1 MGTTENKNQLLE
13 LAVKNLGVI
22 EEASVLFKEGMTA
35 ITGETGA
42 GKTLLVTALQLLSG
56 GRSDSS
62 LVGLFGDE
70 AIVEGRF
77 LCGENE
83 VILRR
88 VIPKEGRSR
97 AYFNGQLS
105 TVGFLQE
112 FSAPI
117 VEIHGQHGYSGLTQ
131 REHQREALDAF
142 ASIDASRLESIQSEG
157 KSLMNILQEIGG
169 DEGERSKELELYK
182 FQAAEIDDAE
192 IVDSLEDQRLQS
204 EELLLGDAAGN
215 RDAALR
221 ATHVLGSS
229 SHFIEEITEVLREIS
244 SRESLQELEREIVE
258 LIETSTEV
266 SATARNIA
274 ESIDSN
280 PEKLSEVQQRRTL
293 LTGLRKK
300 YGKTLDDVL
309 QYRNHLHQKIE
320 VIENSAERVKETEEQ
335 LSALRKEQ
343 DLEEQRIFKERS
355 KAAPKLS
362 REILRNLVGLS
373 LPHAHIEFSI
383 EGSSGENVE
392 LLIALNKGSGVQPLS
407 KIASGGELSRTMLA
421 LRLVLSADPATAVFD
436 EVDAGIGGEVALS
449 VGAALKKL
457 SEDRQVFV
465 VTHLAQVAAYADTHI
480 GVTKTETGT
489 GVSVEIA
496 ELDDDH
502 RVIEISRM
510 LSGSPESKNAQKHA
524 VELIAASRSGV

>member
-1 MGTTENKNQLLE
+1 
-13 LAVKNLGVI
+13 
-22 EEASVLFKEGMTA
+22 
-35 ITGETGA
+35 
-42 GKTLLVTALQLLSG
+42 
-56 GRSDSS
+56 
-62 LVGLFGDE
+62 
-70 AIVEGRF
+70 
-77 LCGENE
+77 
-83 VILRR
+83 
-88 VIPKEGRSR
+88 
-97 AYFNGQLS
+97 
-105 TVGFLQE
+105 
-112 FSAPI
+112 
-117 VEIHGQHGYSGLTQ
+117 
-131 REHQREALDAF
+131 
-142 ASIDASRLESIQSEG
+142 
-157 KSLMNILQEIGG
+157 
-169 DEGERSKELELYK
+169 
-182 FQAAEIDDAE
+182 
-192 IVDSLEDQRLQS
+192 
-204 EELLLGDAAGN
+204 
-215 RDAALR
+215 
-221 ATHVLGSS
+221 S

-309 QYRNHLHQKIE
+309 QYRDHLHQKIE
-320 VIENSAERVKETEEQ
+320 TIENSAERVKETEEQ

-362 REILRNLVGLS
+362 SEILRNLVGLS

-510 LSGSPESKNAQKHA
+510 LSGSPESKNAQQHA
-524 VELIAASRSGV
+524 LELISASRSGV